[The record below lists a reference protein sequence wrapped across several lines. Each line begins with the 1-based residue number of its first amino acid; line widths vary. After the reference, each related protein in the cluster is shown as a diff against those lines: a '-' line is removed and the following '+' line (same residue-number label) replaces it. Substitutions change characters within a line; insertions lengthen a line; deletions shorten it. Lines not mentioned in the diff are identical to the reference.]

1 MCIISPQVEQVCK
14 ILGEETSGSKITRML
29 SELNISCGLDERNT
43 KWKRLFDA
51 VNSNFLSS
59 YTYDAL
65 IRIISYIMSPVNF
78 IDEQEHFTEVQKQ
91 LNLCLSFMGLEM
103 LDTAEVRPRKV
114 ATTLKEANQTISDLK
129 SDLEKFKI
137 HSQIME
143 YCRPEIIS
151 ENLFHLV
158 FEAAKCVLDELRN
171 ISGLNY
177 DGNKLVNECFDGN
190 NPRIILNKLSSDN
203 EKSEHKGLQALL
215 NTIVYLYRN
224 PKAHQLKYF
233 SEDTYLSTLEALI
246 MISKAR
252 YALDRC
258 AKNNTR

>member
-1 MCIISPQVEQVCK
+1 
-14 ILGEETSGSKITRML
+14 
-29 SELNISCGLDERNT
+29 
-43 KWKRLFDA
+43 
-51 VNSNFLSS
+51 
-59 YTYDAL
+59 
-65 IRIISYIMSPVNF
+65 
-78 IDEQEHFTEVQKQ
+78 
-91 LNLCLSFMGLEM
+91 
-103 LDTAEVRPRKV
+103 
-114 ATTLKEANQTISDLK
+114 
-129 SDLEKFKI
+129 
-137 HSQIME
+137 ME

-190 NPRIILNKLSSDN
+190 NPRITLNKLSSDN

-215 NTIVYLYRN
+215 NTLVYLYRN